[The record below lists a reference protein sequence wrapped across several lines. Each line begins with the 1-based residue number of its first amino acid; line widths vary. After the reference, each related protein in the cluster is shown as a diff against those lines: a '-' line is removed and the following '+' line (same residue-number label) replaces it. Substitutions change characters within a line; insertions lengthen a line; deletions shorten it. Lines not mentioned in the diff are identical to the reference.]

1 MAGIADI
8 ETLLGGL
15 PLPLACETAAG
26 PGAAVAA
33 ANASAISLTACG
45 GGRDGEA
52 AGIVLFSSLMSG
64 ATDLGRTSALVAA
77 CVGASCTVIAR
88 HRRDV
93 LRPPCKALV
102 AAISGCG

>member
-15 PLPLACETAAG
+15 PLPLAREAAAG
-26 PGAAVAA
+26 PGAA
-33 ANASAISLTACG
+33 ACG

-93 LRPPCKALV
+93 LRPSCKALV
-102 AAISGCG
+102 AAISGCGWVVTV